1 MKKYLLL
8 FTLLSGSFITK
19 SQDLKNVILYTSTNQ
34 FDKAKPE
41 VDGYLANEKNAAK
54 PEGWYYKAY
63 IYNALGRVAT
73 KPVAESKMLFTGAF
87 DAIKKYA
94 SLDAKAPLTT
104 EEKNSTVYNIYYGV
118 YDLGVK
124 TYNANNTAETYELF
138 KKSVEIHDYIYA
150 NKLTGPADLK
160 MAALDTNTV
169 WNLAVLANDLKKK
182 DEALV
187 YYKIIADANLSEDK
201 YAGAYDELI
210 LHYKKEKDAASFAK
224 YLTAAKKYFPI
235 DKAYWESKEIEF
247 AINDLEGEALINK
260 YEELAASLP
269 DNYYVFY
276 NYGVEL
282 DRFITS
288 PEAKG
293 KDIAALKQK
302 LEQLYIK
309 ARGIQSTIEVNLQLS
324 KMYYDRMYEAQE
336 QASRIKGT
344 KPTEVS
350 LKNELLAK
358 AKESINKCVP
368 YAEAAVDLLA
378 ALKEYKYSDKANYK
392 LALEIL
398 ANAAKQNGN
407 AAKVAEYEKKKAD
420 VDKL

>member
-1 MKKYLLL
+1 VGAGLRSLR
-8 FTLLSGSFITK
+8 
-19 SQDLKNVILYTSTNQ
+19 
-34 FDKAKPE
+34 
-41 VDGYLANEKNAAK
+41 DGHGEARFRGEEPGFADHGRHGERAGAGLAA
-54 PEGWYYKAY
+54 
-63 IYNALGRVAT
+63 VA
-73 KPVAESKMLFTGAF
+73 
-87 DAIKKYA
+87 
-94 SLDAKAPLTT
+94 
-104 EEKNSTVYNIYYGV
+104 
-118 YDLGVK
+118 
-124 TYNANNTAETYELF
+124 
-138 KKSVEIHDYIYA
+138 H
-150 NKLTGPADLK
+150 GPAR
-160 MAALDTNTV
+160 
-169 WNLAVLANDLKKK
+169 
-182 DEALV
+182 
-187 YYKIIADANLSEDK
+187 
-201 YAGAYDELI
+201 
-210 LHYKKEKDAASFAK
+210 
-224 YLTAAKKYFPI
+224 
-235 DKAYWESKEIEF
+235 KEIEF

-358 AKESINKCVP
+358 AKELINKCVP

-407 AAKVAEYEKKKAD
+407 AAKVAEYEKKKAE